1 MTSQCVKNKE
11 DDARQS
17 PVAWLFF
24 NYRYMLWCFQWS
36 VTVHMRGKTYIQ
48 YIPVIYLF
56 YTIKVQMV
64 YKKSCLD
71 FWSMKNEK
79 QVWWRDLT
87 WIWRQLCVS
96 SNTLWPMCTGLSHY
110 CHVINRSEV
119 EMLPTYSPI
128 DVFLIIY
135 SRLIPSINSF
145 LTS

>member
-1 MTSQCVKNKE
+1 MTQDKVQWRDCSLITGICCDV
-11 DDARQS
+11 
-17 PVAWLFF
+17 F
-24 NYRYMLWCFQWS
+24 NDLLPYTCM
-36 VTVHMRGKTYIQ
+36 HGKM
-48 YIPVIYLF
+48 YIPVVYLF
-56 YTIKVQMV
+56 YTIKIQMV

-96 SNTLWPMCTGLSHY
+96 SNTLWPMCTGVSHY

-119 EMLPTYSPI
+119 EVLPTNSPI
-128 DVFLIIY
+128 DIFLIIY